1 MRADLCQVIQHGIE
15 VPLFLGHVGTQAR
28 TAVHFKRHIEQ
39 IPAITYGRLWLNFT
53 DQDACTF
60 FGRVLK
66 PVDMPLAFDDV
77 QVGKAFS
84 RDVGIKTLV
93 VAFDGVVN
101 MPIENGSGADPQ

>member
-1 MRADLCQVIQHGIE
+1 MIQQRIE
-15 VPLFLGHVGTQAR
+15 VPLFLSHVGTQAC

-39 IPAITYGRLWLNFT
+39 IPAITYGRLWFNFT

-66 PVDMPLAFDDV
+66 PIDMPLAFDDV

-84 RDVGIKTLV
+84 RNIGIKTLV

-101 MPIENGSGADPQ
+101 MPIENGSGADPQYLLTQT